1 VADFSGLPRAAA
13 RQLAERVL
21 ALSKAEG
28 CQVNIAAGANGNTR
42 YARNEVTTGGD
53 TDNAAVTV
61 TSRFGK
67 RTASVGTN
75 LLDDAGL
82 ARTVETSERL
92 ARLAPENP
100 ELMPL
105 LPAQVYP
112 EVPAFASATA
122 DLDAARRADAVRTVT
137 GAAGKAGLVAAGL
150 VHRVAGANAIA
161 NSAGLFG
168 YHASTTAV
176 HTLTIRSPDGKGSG
190 WAGTA
195 HNDWARATPAAQLA
209 TRAVRKAH
217 GTRDAAAL
225 EPGKYTVLLE
235 PTAAGSLLSL
245 LSFSLNARAADEGR
259 SFFSKRGGAGGNKIG
274 EKIVDERV
282 TLLSDPADPDLLTAP
297 FTNDGFPVGRTVW
310 IENGVLKHLAYDR
323 FWADKQGVTPTPLT
337 GGFRMQGAGVGGV
350 AAAAPTLDELIKTVD
365 RGLLVTRFWYI
376 RAVDQRTLVF
386 TGITRDG
393 VFLIERG
400 EVSRAVRNFRFNESP
415 IAMLNNLVAI
425 GRPERVSSSESG
437 DVGGPAVVVPPLV
450 VRDFTFT
457 SVSEAV

>member
-1 VADFSGLPRAAA
+1 MSEQQPVGLSRADARA
-13 RQLAERVL
+13 LATRVL

-28 CQVNIAAGANGNTR
+28 CQVNLTSGQSGNTR
-42 YARNEVTTGGD
+42 YARNEVTTSGD
-53 TDNAAVTV
+53 GIDATVTV

-67 RTASVGTN
+67 RAASVGTN

-82 ARTVETSERL
+82 ARAVETSERL

-105 LPAQVYP
+105 LPGQVHS
-112 EVPAFASATA
+112 EVPAFSAATA
-122 DLDAARRADAVRTVT
+122 GLDAARRADAVRVVT
-137 GAAGKAGLVAAGL
+137 RASNSAGLVAAGL
-150 VHRVAGANAIA
+150 VHRVAGANAVA

-176 HTLTIRSPDGKGSG
+176 HTLTVRTADGKGSG

-195 HNDWARATPAAQLA
+195 HNDWARATPADQLA
-209 TRAVRKAH
+209 ARAVRKAH

-225 EPGKYTVLLE
+225 DPGKYTVVLE
-235 PTAAGSLLSL
+235 PTAAGNLLSL
-245 LSFSLNARAADEGR
+245 LAFSLNARGADEGR
-259 SFFSKRGGAGGNKIG
+259 SFFSKRGGGNKIG
-274 EKIVDERV
+274 EKVVDERI
-282 TLLSDPADPDLLTAP
+282 TLLSDPQDPDLLTAP
-297 FTNDGFPVGRTVW
+297 YTNEGLPVGRTVW
-310 IENGVLKHLAYDR
+310 IENGVLKRLAYDR
-323 FWADKQGVTPTPLT
+323 FWAQRQNVEPTPFG
-337 GGFRMQGAGVGGV
+337 GGFRLQASGSNA
-350 AAAAPTLDELIKTVD
+350 TLDELIKTVD

-376 RAVDQRTLVF
+376 RAVDQRTLLY

-415 IAMLNNLVAI
+415 ITMLNNLVAV

-437 DVGGPAVVVPPLV
+437 DVGGAAVVVPPLV

>member
-1 VADFSGLPRAAA
+1 VADWSGLSRAAA
-13 RQLAERVL
+13 RQLSEQVL

-28 CQVNIAAGANGNTR
+28 CQVNIAASANGNTR
-42 YARNEVTTGGD
+42 YARNEVTTAGD
-53 TDNAAVTV
+53 ADNATITV

-67 RTASVGTN
+67 RVASVGTN
-75 LLDDAGL
+75 VLDAAGL
-82 ARTVETSERL
+82 ARAVETSERL

-105 LPAQVYP
+105 LPAQVYSD
-112 EVPAFASATA
+112 VPAFSAATA
-122 DLDAARRADAVRTVT
+122 DLDPARRADAVR
-137 GAAGKAGLVAAGL
+137 AATTTANRAGLLAAGL
-150 VHRVAGANAIA
+150 VHRVAGANAVA

-176 HTLTIRSPDGKGSG
+176 HTLTVRTPDGKGSG

-195 HNDWARATPAAQLA
+195 HNDWPRATASTLLA
-209 TRAVRKAH
+209 SRAVRKAN

-235 PTAAGSLLSL
+235 PTAAGNLLSL
-245 LSFSLNARAADEGR
+245 LAFSMNARAADEGR
-259 SFFSKRGGAGGNKIG
+259 SFFSKRGGGNRSG

-282 TLLSDPADPDLLTAP
+282 TLVSDPQDGDLLTSP
-297 FTNDGFPVGRTVW
+297 FTGEGLPVSRNVW
-310 IENGVLKHLAYDR
+310 IENGVLKSLAYDR
-323 FWADKQGVTPTPLT
+323 FWAEKQGVKPTPFA
-337 GGFRMQGAGVGGV
+337 GGFRLESSGA
-350 AAAAPTLDELIKTVD
+350 ARSLEELIKTVD

-376 RAVDQRTLVF
+376 RPVDQRTLLY

-400 EVSRAVRNFRFNESP
+400 EVSHAVRNFRFNESP
-415 IAMLNNLVAI
+415 VAMLNNLVAV
-425 GRPERVSSSESG
+425 GRPERVSTSESG

-450 VRDFTFT
+450 VRDFSFT

>member
-1 VADFSGLPRAAA
+1 MAEWTGLTRAAA

-28 CQVNIAAGANGNTR
+28 CQVNISANTGGNTR

-53 TDNAAVTV
+53 ADNATVTV
-61 TSRFGK
+61 TSRVGK
-67 RTASVGTN
+67 RAASVGTN
-75 LLDDAGL
+75 VLTDAGL
-82 ARTVETSERL
+82 SRAVQTSEQL

-105 LPAQVYP
+105 LPAQTHT
-112 EVPAFASATA
+112 EVPAFSDATA
-122 DLDAARRADAVRTVT
+122 SLDAARRADAVRAVT
-137 GAAGKAGLVAAGL
+137 GATGRAGLAAAGL
-150 VHRVAGANAIA
+150 VHRVAGAAAVA

-168 YHASTTAV
+168 YHASTTVV
-176 HTLTIRSPDGKGSG
+176 HTLTARTPDGKGSG

-195 HNDWARATPAAQLA
+195 HNDWAKATPPARLA
-209 TRAVRKAH
+209 ERAVRKAQ

-225 EPGKYTVLLE
+225 EPGKYTVVLE
-235 PTAAGSLLSL
+235 PTAAGNLLNL
-245 LSFSLNARAADEGR
+245 LAFAMNARAADEGR
-259 SFFSKRGGAGGNKIG
+259 SFFSKRGGGNRIG
-274 EKIVDERV
+274 EKVVDERI
-282 TLLSDPADPDLLTAP
+282 TLSSDPSDPDLLTAP
-297 FTNDGFPVGRTVW
+297 FSNEGLPVPRMEW
-310 IENGVLKHLAYDR
+310 IENGVLKNLAYDR
-323 FWADKQGVTPTPLT
+323 FWADKQGKPPTPFA
-337 GGFRMQGAGVGGV
+337 GGFRLDTAG
-350 AAAAPTLDELIKTVD
+350 AAASLEELIKGVD

-376 RAVDQRTLVF
+376 RAVDQRTLLF

-393 VFLIERG
+393 VFLIEKG
-400 EVSRAVRNFRFNESP
+400 AISRAVNNFRFNESP
-415 IAMLNNLVAI
+415 VTMLNNLVAA

>member
-1 VADFSGLPRAAA
+1 MADFSALSRAAA
-13 RQLAERVL
+13 RQLSERVL

-28 CQVNIAAGANGNTR
+28 CQVNINASANGNTR
-42 YARNEVTTGGD
+42 YARNEVTTSGD
-53 TDNAAVTV
+53 TDNATVTV

-67 RTASVGTN
+67 RAASVGTN
-75 LLDDAGL
+75 VLDAAGL
-82 ARTVETSERL
+82 ARAVETSERL
-92 ARLAPENP
+92 AKLAPENP

-112 EVPAFASATA
+112 DVPAFSGATA
-122 DLDAARRADAVRTVT
+122 ELDAARRAEAVRTAT
-137 GAAGKAGLVAAGL
+137 DASDRAGLMAAGL
-150 VHRVAGANAIA
+150 VHRIAGASAVA

-176 HTLTIRSPDGKGSG
+176 HTLTVRTPDGKGSG

-195 HNDWARATPAAQLA
+195 HNDWTRATAAAQLA
-209 TRAVRKAH
+209 TRAVRKAQ
-217 GTRDAAAL
+217 GTRQAAAL
-225 EPGKYTVLLE
+225 EPGKYTVVLE
-235 PTAAGSLLSL
+235 PTAAGNLVSLLA
-245 LSFSLNARAADEGR
+245 FAMNARTADEGR
-259 SFFSKRGGAGGNKIG
+259 SFFSKRGTGGGGGGNRIG

-282 TLLSDPADPDLLTAP
+282 TLSSDPQDADLLTSP
-297 FTNDGFPVGRTVW
+297 FTGEGVPVGRTVW
-310 IENGVLKHLAYDR
+310 IENGVLKGLAYDR
-323 FWADKQGVTPTPLT
+323 FWAEKQGMKPTPFA
-337 GGFRMQGAGVGGV
+337 GGFRLESAGAAG
-350 AAAAPTLDELIKTVD
+350 TLDELIKTVE

-376 RAVDQRTLVF
+376 RPVDQRTLLF

-400 EVSRAVRNFRFNESP
+400 EISRAVNNFRFNESP
-415 IAMLNNLVAI
+415 VTMLSNLVAA

-450 VRDFTFT
+450 VRDFSFT